1 MNFQAFKQYKE
12 DNLNPALLPRQSNSL
27 VTQNNDKVKNE
38 KTLEITE
45 SQIGSKQNKENL
57 ESFIFPQNLRNYS
70 TQPKPLSCRK
80 NEQYR
85 TTASIFQTENGP
97 DINYSSRKNEIEKL
111 DELLEKNKGHPE
123 NMILSFDDPNY
134 DLDNLLNK
142 AEMDIAIITKLT
154 AVLNEAF
161 VCNSIETLIR
171 NKIEKIVE
179 SNYFK
184 QLHNVISTDRNNFKL
199 IEGIINLSTRFLIL
213 HPICRVKLGH
223 IKDRLELF
231 IIDEKLK
238 ELIDNL
244 VKLDQDVIKR

>member
-1 MNFQAFKQYKE
+1 MNFQAFKQFKE
-12 DNLNPALLPRQSNSL
+12 DNLNPTLLPRQSNSL

-70 TQPKPLSCRK
+70 TQPKPQSYRK
-80 NEQYR
+80 SEQYK
-85 TTASIFQTENGP
+85 TESIFQTEKEP

-134 DLDNLLNK
+134 ELDNLLNK

-161 VCNSIETLIR
+161 VCNSIETMIR

-184 QLHNVISTDRNNFKL
+184 QLHNVISTDRSNLKL
-199 IEGIINLSTRFLIL
+199 IEGIINLCTRFLIL
-213 HPICRVKLGH
+213 HPICRVKLGP

-231 IIDEKLK
+231 ITDEKLK